1 MFQVK
6 IYQPTK
12 TAMQSGRAKIKRW
25 KLEYEP
31 QAGAF
36 VEPLMG
42 WVGQIDTTQQ
52 LNLWFDTKEQAVNY
66 AEQHNL
72 AYVVIEP
79 KQKKMQKKSYSDN
92 FRFDAVRKTS

>member
-6 IYQPTK
+6 IYQPAK
-12 TAMQSGRAKIKRW
+12 TAMQSGRAKTKRW

-31 QAGAF
+31 ISGVF

-42 WVGQIDTTQQ
+42 WVGQTDTLQQ
-52 LNLWFDTKEQAVNY
+52 LNLWFDTKEEAIGY
-66 AEQHNL
+66 AKEQGMV
-72 AYVVIEP
+72 YRVYEP
-79 KQKKMQKKSYSDN
+79 HKKKMQIKSYADN

>member
-12 TAMQSGRAKIKRW
+12 TAMQSGRAKTKSW

-31 QAGAF
+31 QNASF

-42 WVGQIDTTQQ
+42 WIGQIDTLQQ
-52 LNLWFDTKEQAVNY
+52 IDLWFETKEQAVNY
-66 AEQHNL
+66 AHENQL
-72 AYVVIEP
+72 TYYIKLP
-79 KQKKMQKKSYSDN
+79 KQKIMQKKSYSDN